1 MKTRDG
7 IRDCLSMQDVKI
19 TKRRAITGICSA
31 SANNHLFLM
40 WFGCDRRAKCLVE
53 EHVTSL
59 CQIKNYLSMRSAKRC
74 KICISLSGIKDHLP
88 KLNINPFARKRLD
101 VGKLPLVKRVASAS
115 ANNLFAHRRFN
126 TGNCVCQKGG
136 VEQLSGCLRVEK
148 RASETTWITEI

>member
-7 IRDCLSMQDVKI
+7 IRDCLLMQGVKI
-19 TKRRAITGICSA
+19 TKRRAVTGICSA
-31 SANNHLFLM
+31 SANNPLFRR
-40 WFGCDRRAKCLVE
+40 WFGCGRRAKCLVE

-59 CQIKNYLSMRSAKRC
+59 GLHSA
-74 KICISLSGIKDHLP
+74 L
-88 KLNINPFARKRLD
+88 
-101 VGKLPLVKRVASAS
+101 